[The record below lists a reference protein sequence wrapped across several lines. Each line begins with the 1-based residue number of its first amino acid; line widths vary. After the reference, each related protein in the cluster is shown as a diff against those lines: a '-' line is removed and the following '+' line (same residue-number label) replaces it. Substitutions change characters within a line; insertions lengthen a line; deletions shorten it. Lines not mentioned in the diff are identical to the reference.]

1 MDTGDGIMFISYDYY
16 RIFYYVAKYGSFS
29 QAANVLLGSQPNI
42 TRAIKNLEN
51 ELGCVLFVRTNKGVS
66 LTPEG
71 ERLFEHISL
80 AYDHIHSAEEELT
93 AGKGLESGTVTV
105 GASETAL
112 HGIIIPTLKRFM
124 KSYPGIKI
132 HISNHSTPQAISAL
146 KSGLVD
152 FCVVTTPTGVFR
164 PLKET
169 KLKPFRE
176 LFVCGPKFRH
186 LCATPFELENI
197 ASYPYIGL
205 GKTTKTFEFFN
216 TYFSERGVT
225 VLPDMEVATTD
236 QILPL
241 IKNDFGLGFLPDIFA
256 NEYIEKG
263 EIFNIPLRE
272 EIPPRWFCLVKDK
285 ERPLSIAARELE
297 KYLLEGSEK

>member
-1 MDTGDGIMFISYDYY
+1 MKDMYISYDYY

-80 AYDHIHSAEEELT
+80 AYEHIHSAEEELT

-132 HISNHSTPQAISAL
+132 HISNHSTPQAIAAL
-146 KSGLVD
+146 KSRRA
-152 FCVVTTPTGVFR
+152 FR
-164 PLKET
+164 V
-169 KLKPFRE
+169 R
-176 LFVCGPKFRH
+176 
-186 LCATPFELENI
+186 
-197 ASYPYIGL
+197 
-205 GKTTKTFEFFN
+205 
-216 TYFSERGVT
+216 
-225 VLPDMEVATTD
+225 
-236 QILPL
+236 
-241 IKNDFGLGFLPDIFA
+241 
-256 NEYIEKG
+256 
-263 EIFNIPLRE
+263 
-272 EIPPRWFCLVKDK
+272 
-285 ERPLSIAARELE
+285 
-297 KYLLEGSEK
+297 